1 MADRV
6 CRACG
11 GRYEYPARG
20 RAATRLH
27 CEACAVLDANVR
39 RAFENVR
46 RQMAQLRAEVRNL
59 SRRAGEPTPD
69 R

>member
-11 GRYEYPARG
+11 CRYEYPARG
-20 RAATRLH
+20 GAATRLH
-27 CEACAVLDANVR
+27 CDACAALDANVR

-46 RQMAQLRAEVRNL
+46 RQMAQLRAEVRSL
-59 SRRAGEPTPD
+59 KRRAGDETP
-69 R
+69 